1 MRPAYPKNS
10 DPASRPI
17 IAILAWLLSLP
28 AVFMSLSFLLTGFMS
43 LFSDTPQAHIF
54 FLALLM
60 IAAWVFLAVMTLA
73 WLNNRRCNE
82 AVPIVGTIIGLPMAV
97 LQAFPIGFLFY
108 ASTACLAFY
117 LVYWHLLVAD
127 EAASA

>member
-10 DPASRPI
+10 DPASRPA

-28 AVFMSLSFLLTGFMS
+28 AVFMSLTSLLSGFMS
-43 LFSDTPQAHIF
+43 LFTATPQTGIF
-54 FLALLM
+54 LIALM
-60 IAAWVFLAVMTLA
+60 MSAAWVFLAVMTLA

-82 AVPIVGTIIGLPMAV
+82 AVPIVGTIVGLPMAA
-97 LQAFPIGFLFY
+97 LYAFPIGFLLY

-127 EAASA
+127 EATPA